1 MKVTLRKRLKNNKI
15 SLYLD
20 YYEKG
25 VRKYEYLHLYLVPK
39 PKNKLER
46 DTNKKYLELADMIRA
61 KRQIEVVE
69 KKYGFESS
77 SESSTTFIAY
87 FESLAR
93 KRMSVKNNYG
103 VWRSTLNML
112 KKYPKSH
119 TLIQNIDKRWLYDLQ
134 EFMKGLKKDDNQ
146 PYAMDSL
153 YTYYGKVRATIN
165 EALSDGILRHD
176 PKKGVKG
183 FAQPDSVREFLTLE
197 ELKKLVHVECEL
209 PVLKQAFLFSCLT
222 GLRYGDVEKLKWNDI
237 QYSENLGYFIRHK
250 IGKSKTAQTVLLSKD
265 TIDLLEHKEGE
276 EDVFPGLY
284 YSGVNNEKLRS
295 WIAKAGINKHITFH
309 CGRHTFATLQL
320 SLDTDIYTVSKLL
333 GHQTLKSTEIYAK
346 IIDKKKKEAM
356 NRIKL

>member
-237 QYSENLGYFIRHK
+237 QYSENLGY
-250 IGKSKTAQTVLLSKD
+250 
-265 TIDLLEHKEGE
+265 
-276 EDVFPGLY
+276 
-284 YSGVNNEKLRS
+284 
-295 WIAKAGINKHITFH
+295 
-309 CGRHTFATLQL
+309 
-320 SLDTDIYTVSKLL
+320 
-333 GHQTLKSTEIYAK
+333 
-346 IIDKKKKEAM
+346 
-356 NRIKL
+356 